1 MCKLDFEWH
10 DSRNGGE
17 YRAEAAAESLA
28 YIRKERR
35 ERRFAKMKE
44 LIRARVPLAIRA
56 AILEGFPL

>member
-1 MCKLDFEWH
+1 MEKLNFEWH

-17 YRAEAAAESLA
+17 YRAEAAAESLS

-35 ERRFAKMKE
+35 ERRLAKLKD
-44 LIRARVPLAIRA
+44 LIRARVPLAARA